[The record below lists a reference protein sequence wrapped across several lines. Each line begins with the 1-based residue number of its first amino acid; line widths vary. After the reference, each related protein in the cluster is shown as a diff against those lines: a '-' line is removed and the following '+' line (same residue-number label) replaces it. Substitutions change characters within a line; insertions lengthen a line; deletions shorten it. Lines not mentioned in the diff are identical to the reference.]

1 MRRRAGV
8 ELAGYLDAAV
18 GSGEVARR
26 YLGALQSA
34 GVAVRARNVAL
45 EGRDSAMTPVRP
57 ARSGRPWATRFNLLC
72 LNPEQLVPY
81 LGSDAAPRRRGRTS
95 VAAWNW
101 EVDVVPSGW
110 TEAARAV
117 SEVWTCSEFTAT
129 FIRDATGAQ
138 VVAMPPPL
146 SLSAK
151 ARPAPPPALPPG
163 FRVLLIFDYLS
174 TIERKNPLGA
184 IAAYRRCFAP
194 GDGAQLVIKTM
205 NGVHRPERRREVEAA
220 AADRSDIVLIDATI
234 SGAERDA
241 LIAAS
246 DCLLSLHRSEGFGLA
261 LAEAIAAGKP
271 VIATAYGGNVEF
283 MPAASSYLVR
293 YGLTRVGDG
302 CEHYPAEARWAE
314 PDIDH
319 AAAQL
324 RAVFDH
330 REGARERAGHAQD
343 HVLALLAPERIGRL
357 MRDRLR
363 GLRKPPG
370 AGPPV

>member
-1 MRRRAGV
+1 MRRAGV

-18 GSGEVARR
+18 GAGEVARR
-26 YLGALQSA
+26 YLGALQVA
-34 GVAVRARNVAL
+34 GVAVRPRNVPL
-45 EGRDSAMTPVRP
+45 EGRDSAKTPVRP
-57 ARSGRPWATRFNLLC
+57 GRRGRPWPPGFNVLC

-81 LGSDAAPRRRGRTS
+81 LASDAAPRRRGRTS

-101 EVDVVPSGW
+101 EVDVLPPGW
-110 TEAARAV
+110 TEASRAV
-117 SEVWTCSEFTAT
+117 SEVWACSEFTAG
-129 FIRDATGAQ
+129 FIRAATGAR
-138 VVAMPPPL
+138 VVAMPLPL
-146 SLSAK
+146 
-151 ARPAPPPALPPG
+151 ARNGPVRPNAPPQLPPG
-163 FRVLLIFDYLS
+163 FRVLVMFDYLS

-184 IAAYRRCFAP
+184 IAAYRRCFGP

-220 AADRSDIVLIDATI
+220 AADRSDIVLLDGTI

-241 LIAAS
+241 LVAAC

-271 VIATAYGGNVEF
+271 VVATAYGGNVEF
-283 MPAASSYLVR
+283 MTPASSYLVR
-293 YGLTRVGDG
+293 YELTRVGDG
-302 CEHYPAEARWAE
+302 CEHYAAQAIWAE

-324 RAVFDH
+324 RAVFDD
-330 REGARERAGHAQD
+330 REGSRERAHRGQR

-357 MRDRLR
+357 MRDRLHA
-363 GLRKPPG
+363 LRAPRG
-370 AGPPV
+370 AGPGV